1 MIDPTE
7 EASHPRPASAKPPPS
22 GLRLDVA
29 RFEAEVMEH
38 AARLLATLRRI
49 LGSQDE
55 AQDCFQDAMLAAWR
69 ARAGFAGGS
78 SVFTWLYRI
87 CVNAALKRLKRR
99 ATREELD
106 VEATLPV
113 FHARGWFL
121 EPVAP
126 WEEQALSRLE
136 REETRAQVRTCI
148 ERLPVDYRAALLLK
162 DLEERSCAEVAE
174 LLGIS
179 VPNAKIRIHR
189 ARQALRALL
198 DLELRRA
205 APAP

>member
-1 MIDPTE
+1 MIDPNE
-7 EASHPRPASAKPPPS
+7 EASPPRAASAEPAPAEP
-22 GLRLDVA
+22 RLDAA
-29 RFEAEVMEH
+29 RFEAEITAH
-38 AARLLATLRRI
+38 AVRLLATLRRL
-49 LGSQDE
+49 LGTRDE
-55 AQDCFQDAMLAAWR
+55 AQDCFQDAMLSAWR
-69 ARAGFAGGS
+69 ARETFAAEA
-78 SVFTWLYRI
+78 SVYTWLYRI
-87 CVNAALKRLKRR
+87 CVNAAFKRLKRR
-99 ATREELD
+99 SARDEVE

-113 FHARGWFL
+113 FHERGWFQ
-121 EPVAP
+121 EPVVP
-126 WEEQALSRLE
+126 WEEQAHARLE
-136 REETRAQVRTCI
+136 REETCAQVRACI

-205 APAP
+205 APTR